1 MKKILLLALAGTL
14 TVTLFLA
21 GCASGEADTAQNTDN
36 AGNKPASWQTAVS
49 KEDNEKIQKL
59 ISDYFVKMYSVSV
72 DNYQQNSESGNIPD
86 NLRSFI
92 AKRTIEEGNNNAE
105 IGLNFPRFVGMNGI
119 TLIDYTPLMRLE
131 DSKQPQIE
139 ATYIEENNG
148 SLLYFVKLNL
158 KAKCIMDGLF
168 EKNYKLNEQANTYQ
182 KITAPADSDIDT
194 VLVQTKY
201 DVELVKE
208 EKDYKI
214 LRARESTFKQK
225 ARDRL
230 FRYNNDFIA
239 RIPYLNLEKTADNT
253 NYANKQDGDTYNKEK
268 AAIVSFFENIINL
281 DNERRILLNS
291 SWDNGIADFSKLMNT
306 LTIAKNKEKQDIMTI
321 GEDYREKFSK
331 EALLL
336 QNNIYSI
343 RVQGELKDTCNVAL
357 HPAYSEK
364 NSWYIVTFKAAMNK
378 NTGISGSEKEYSFD
392 YLVKLVKKAAGPQI
406 ESIKLNG
413 INTVNSP
420 AGE

>member
-1 MKKILLLALAGTL
+1 MKKILSLALAGTL
-14 TVTLFLA
+14 AVALFLA
-21 GCASGEADTAQNTDN
+21 GCSSGEDTVLNTDKE
-36 AGNKPASWQTAVS
+36 GNKPSSSQTAVS

-59 ISDYFVKMYSVSV
+59 ISDYFVKMYSVPV
-72 DNYQQNSESGNIPD
+72 DNYQQNSESGNIPQD
-86 NLRSFI
+86 LRSFI
-92 AKRTIEEGNNNAE
+92 AKRTIEEGNNNTE

-119 TLIDYTPLMRLE
+119 TLINYTPLMKLE

-158 KAKCIMDGLF
+158 KASCIMDGLF
-168 EKNYKLNEQANTYQ
+168 EKNYKLNAQANTYQ
-182 KITAPADSDIDT
+182 KVTAPSDSDIDT

-208 EKDYKI
+208 DKDYKI
-214 LRARESTFKQK
+214 LRARETAFKQK

-230 FRYNNDFIA
+230 YRYNNDFIA

-253 NYANKQDGDTYNKEK
+253 NYANKQDGETYTKEK
-268 AAIVSFFENIINL
+268 AVIVSFFENIINL

-291 SWDNGIADFSKLMNT
+291 SWDKGIADFNKLMST
-306 LTIAKNKEKQDIMTI
+306 LSVTKNKEKQDLAVI
-321 GEDYREKFSK
+321 GEEYREKFSK

-336 QNNIYSI
+336 QNNIQSI
-343 RVQGELKDTCNVAL
+343 KIQGELKDTCEVAL

-364 NSWYIVTFKAAMNK
+364 NRWYIVTFKASMNK
-378 NTGISGSEKEYSFD
+378 NSAISGNAKEYSFD
-392 YLVKLVKKAAGPQI
+392 YLVKLVKKDAGPQI

-413 INTVNSP
+413 INAVNNQ
-420 AGE
+420 AENK